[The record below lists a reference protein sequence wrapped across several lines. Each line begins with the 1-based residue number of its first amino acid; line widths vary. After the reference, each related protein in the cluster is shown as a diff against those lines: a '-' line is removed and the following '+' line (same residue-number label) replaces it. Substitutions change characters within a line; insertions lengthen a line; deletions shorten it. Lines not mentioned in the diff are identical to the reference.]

1 MKLFV
6 AILRPPVPGTPH
18 SARRAERGIMLL
30 EAIVYVAL
38 LAVVLALA
46 LGAFYTGLENNR
58 NLTRNADDI
67 TRTLKAGERWRADVR
82 LVTGAPE
89 IGANAT
95 ATNVT
100 LSLPRGNDAVKYALR
115 DGVMFR
121 RGLGETNET
130 PLLAGVAR
138 SEFVRDPR
146 TNATAWRWE
155 VELAGRQKVARVRP
169 LFTFQAVESTEEKR

>member
-1 MKLFV
+1 MRLFGV
-6 AILRPPVPGTPH
+6 AIHRPVPGALH
-18 SARRAERGIMLL
+18 AARLAERGIMLL

-38 LAVVLALA
+38 LAIVLALA

-58 NLTRNADDI
+58 SLTRNADDI

-82 LVTGAPE
+82 LATSAPE

-100 LSLPRGNDAVKYALR
+100 LRLPRGNDAVEYALR

-130 PLLAGVAR
+130 PLLAGVVR
-138 SEFVRDPR
+138 SEFLRDPR
-146 TNATAWRWE
+146 TNVIAWRWE

-169 LFTFQAVESTEEKR
+169 LFTFQAVESTEAKR